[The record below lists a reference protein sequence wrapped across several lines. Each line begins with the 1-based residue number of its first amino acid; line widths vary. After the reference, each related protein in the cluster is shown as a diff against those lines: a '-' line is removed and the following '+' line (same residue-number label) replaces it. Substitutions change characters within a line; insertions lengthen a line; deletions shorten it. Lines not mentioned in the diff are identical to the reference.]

1 MENILFKTGIDFNYG
16 FSARVKIR
24 EEYVTGRTHRFFQR
38 WAGRGRQRGACWAWQ
53 GGPQPAAP
61 QARAWSC
68 PGEVVGACGVGG
80 VESVL
85 VTQGEALVPEEV
97 QQEREGGMILWNK
110 RVVKSGGYVKSD

>member
-24 EEYVTGRTHRFFQR
+24 EEYVTGRTHRFFSAELV
-38 WAGRGRQRGACWAWQ
+38 AGVREEHVERGKEVLSQLL
-53 GGPQPAAP
+53 PKH
-61 QARAWSC
+61 AWSC

-97 QQEREGGMILWNK
+97 QQEREAGMFLWNK
-110 RVVKSGGYVKSD
+110 RVIESGG